1 MSDLNDPRV
10 FFAAERTLLAWTRT
24 SLTLLA
30 FGFMV
35 ERFGLFLLLLQMQK
49 GTLKGTLPLDA
60 GIERGLSY
68 WLGIAFMLLGSLG
81 AAASVAQYRKVLRT
95 LKPVEIPHGYRVH
108 MGAVVNLAV
117 ALLGIALTLYL
128 FRGVKF

>member
-49 GTLKGTLPLDA
+49 GTLQASA
-60 GIERGLSY
+60 GLERGLSF
-68 WLGIAFMLLGSLG
+68 WVGIAFMLLGSAG
-81 AAASVAQYRKVLRT
+81 ALVSVVQYRKVLAT
-95 LKPVEIPHGYRVH
+95 LKPVEVPTGYRVSP
-108 MGAVVNLAV
+108 GAWLNAAIA
-117 ALLGIALTLYL
+117 ALGVALTLYL
-128 FRGVKF
+128 FTGVKL

>member
-49 GTLKGTLPLDA
+49 GTLP
-60 GIERGLSY
+60 
-68 WLGIAFMLLGSLG
+68 LGSVG
-81 AAASVAQYRKVLRT
+81 AAASVVQYRKVLHT

>member
-1 MSDLNDPRV
+1 MCDLNDPRD

-35 ERFGLFLLLLQMQK
+35 ERFGLFLMLLQMQK
-49 GTLKGTLPLDA
+49 GTLPLDA
-60 GIERGLSY
+60 GFERGLSY
-68 WLGIAFMLLGSLG
+68 WLGLAFMLLGSLG
-81 AAASVAQYRKVLRT
+81 AAASILQYRKVLRT
-95 LKPVEIPHGYRVH
+95 LKPVEIPEGYRVWL
-108 MGAVVNLAV
+108 GALVNLAV

-128 FRGVKF
+128 FKGVRL